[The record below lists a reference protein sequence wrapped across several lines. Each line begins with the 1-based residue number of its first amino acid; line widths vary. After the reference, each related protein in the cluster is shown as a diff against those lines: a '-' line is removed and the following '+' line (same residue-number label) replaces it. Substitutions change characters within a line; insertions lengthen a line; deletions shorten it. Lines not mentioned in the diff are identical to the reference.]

1 MQVFYK
7 KLEFLPDTP
16 YLGENSYITTT
27 LDMTYEIYVVIA
39 NLDEKFVFA
48 SGQSENYV
56 EKNPHQNFLHS
67 LLASLGLKLSL
78 YDRVF
83 S

>member
-1 MQVFYK
+1 MQAAPK

-39 NLDEKFVFA
+39 NFNEKFEFA
-48 SGQSENYV
+48 SGQSEKGYSS
-56 EKNPHQNFLHS
+56 Q
-67 LLASLGLKLSL
+67 
-78 YDRVF
+78 D
-83 S
+83 

>member
-1 MQVFYK
+1 
-7 KLEFLPDTP
+7 
-16 YLGENSYITTT
+16 
-27 LDMTYEIYVVIA
+27 MTYEIYVVIA
-39 NLDEKFVFA
+39 NINEKFVFA
-48 SGQSENYV
+48 SGQSEKYV
-56 EKNPHQNFLHS
+56 EKNPHQNFLQS